1 MRLLPLLHRRPRR
14 HFALLDASDCC
25 QMLLTASQRPAAAA
39 WREVTH
45 AHLGWIG
52 QRLPNDALV
61 G

>member
-1 MRLLPLLHRRPRR
+1 
-14 HFALLDASDCC
+14 
-25 QMLLTASQRPAAAA
+25 MLLTASQRPAAAA

-52 QRLPNDALV
+52 QRLPDDALV